1 MVIIVGNCR
10 PVPLFGKIFPE
21 NDYITAENHTEINSA
36 DAVVIVDKTADVKIT
51 AALAIIVE
59 GDDHF
64 HDFQRGIQLI
74 TCGSGHKNTV
84 SITSR
89 TDDKIAVSLN
99 RAIRSKNGIPV
110 IDLHITVAFGTNI
123 SVVAESIRNKT
134 AFAVKEA
141 AGTDTAEVNVYIDN
155 MNV

>member
-1 MVIIVGNCR
+1 MIIVGNCR

-99 RAIRSKNGIPV
+99 RAIRSKNGIIEPLELPV
-110 IDLHITVAFGTNI
+110 DFIGGFSEYDYM
-123 SVVAESIRNKT
+123 S
-134 AFAVKEA
+134 AFAA
-141 AGTDTAEVNVYIDN
+141 SLLLQ
-155 MNV
+155 